1 MILITPPCHVPGDS
15 LLTLKDLRGTAVS
28 SLTLSPDSE
37 LLPRVSTDITGTT
50 DAVAPIL
57 QEVRTRGTAAMM
69 DFAERF
75 DGVRPSALR
84 VPAEVLAEAAAA
96 LDPQIREALETAI
109 ARTREVHS
117 AQLPAASVI
126 TPGPDA
132 RVTNRWVPMARVGL
146 YVPGGQAVYPS
157 SVVMNVVPAQVAGVE
172 SLVIASPPQK
182 DSGGGRTPRSSRRR
196 TCWASMRCTRPEA
209 PRRSRCWPT
218 GRAARRASSTAPGQ
232 LHHRAGQHLRR
243 DGQTGRPGRGGHRFR
258 VSPTEIMVLADETAP
273 AHLIAA
279 DLISQAEHDELAAAV
294 LVTPSE
300 SLAQRV
306 IEHVETRAAVT
317 KHAERVRSSL
327 TGSQSAVLVVDDLDA
342 AIAVANAY
350 GAEHL
355 EIMTGDDARVAER
368 ITEVS
373 AIFVGPYTPVSL
385 GDYCAGSNHILPT
398 GGAARYSSGLNVTAF
413 MRSQQVVHYGREG
426 LGMVSAHVRRLADE
440 EGCGARRRSGRPLRL
455 SLGRLRVRGAGVKVE
470 DAVLH
475 RDQVSPDRL
484 ERRRSLRH
492 ARLQAE
498 AGGVH
503 GALQHTL
510 LDEAVRERDSLVG
523 AFVVEAV
530 VASLGR
536 VHHRNVFAVAGVLA
550 RSEHHLVSGQ
560 LVGRS

>member
-1 MILITPPCHVPGDS
+1 M
-15 LLTLKDLRGTAVS
+15 TLKDLRGTAVS

-37 LLPRVSTDITGTT
+37 LLPRAGTDITGTT

-182 DSGGGRTPRSSRRR
+182 DSGGWPHPTILAAAHLLGVDEVYAAGGAQAIAMLAYGARS
-196 TCWASMRCTRPEA
+196 EA
-209 PRRSRCWPT
+209 GELDCPPVSFIT
-218 GRAARRASSTAPGQ
+218 GPGNIFVATAKRAVQGAVGIDSE
-232 LHHRAGQHLRR
+232 AG
-243 DGQTGRPGRGGHRFR
+243 
-258 VSPTEIMVLADETAP
+258 PTEIMVLADETAP

-368 ITEVS
+368 ITEAG

-440 EGCGARRRSGRPLRL
+440 EGLPAHG
-455 SLGRLRVRGAGVKVE
+455 
-470 DAVLH
+470 DAV
-475 RDQVSPDRL
+475 D
-484 ERRRSLRH
+484 
-492 ARLQAE
+492 ARF
-498 AGGVH
+498 G
-503 GALQHTL
+503 
-510 LDEAVRERDSLVG
+510 
-523 AFVVEAV
+523 
-530 VASLGR
+530 
-536 VHHRNVFAVAGVLA
+536 
-550 RSEHHLVSGQ
+550 
-560 LVGRS
+560 